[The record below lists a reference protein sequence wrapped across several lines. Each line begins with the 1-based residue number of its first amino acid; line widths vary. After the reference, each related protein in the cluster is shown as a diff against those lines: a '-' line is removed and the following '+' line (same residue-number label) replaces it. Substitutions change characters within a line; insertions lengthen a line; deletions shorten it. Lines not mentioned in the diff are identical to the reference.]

1 MNNIMARTYSDIE
14 IFSSKLDWAM
24 PFQRT
29 GKFPLDR
36 TDLFISYADA
46 VKYAK
51 GDLTDPDERGLCG
64 TSYVGQIIT
73 VIDDNNKVTAYKINA
88 DRTLEAFSAASGES
102 AYSIQPVTLENEPNV
117 KEAYQLM
124 SSVGGG
130 AATAVEG
137 SIIKIYKDS
146 ALQRVYLGSEGDTI
160 DATTGVVTQVEIP
173 EGQTAQQLC
182 FVYLLADGTYS
193 LVKVDLSAF
202 LATTEF
208 KDGLVVEEGVVKVKV
223 SDDSE
228 SFLSVTANGIK
239 LAGVQEAINTAVNE
253 LVDAEGDANLI
264 EASAAGNKVTVE
276 ATARLTDAVT
286 AAESALQQSDV
297 LQSVEANATGEAPV
311 SAKAVYEVMCW
322 SEESFTV

>member
-1 MNNIMARTYSDIE
+1 MARTYSDIE

-73 VIDDNNKVTAYKINA
+73 VIDDSNNVTAYKINA
-88 DRTLEAFSAASGES
+88 DRTLEAFTASASEA
-102 AYSIQPVTLENEPNV
+102 AYSIQPVTLTDEPNV
-117 KEAYQLM
+117 KEAYQLVA
-124 SSVGGG
+124 SIGGG
-130 AATAVEG
+130 EAAAVAG
-137 SIIKIYKDS
+137 ASVIKIYKDS
-146 ALQRVYLGSEGDTI
+146 SLQRVYLGSEGDTI
-160 DATTGVVTQVEIP
+160 DAATGVVTTVEIP
-173 EGQTAQQLC
+173 EGQTAQHLC

-202 LATTEF
+202 LAATEF
-208 KDGLVVEEGVVKVKV
+208 KDGLVVENGVVKAKV
-223 SDDSE
+223 SADSE
-228 SFLSVTANGIK
+228 AFLSVTEGGIK
-239 LAGVQEAINTAVNE
+239 LAGVQEAINTAVTE

-264 EASAAGNKVTVE
+264 DASAAGNKVTVE
-276 ATARLTDAVT
+276 ATTRLTDAVT

-322 SEESFTV
+322 SEESFTI